1 MPLTSTRPELA
12 GSFGMAASTHWLA
25 SQTAMSVLERGGN
38 AFDAAAAAG
47 FVLQV
52 VEPHLNGP
60 GGDLPVVLW
69 SERDQQVH
77 VVCGQGVAPAAATV
91 EAFTDLG
98 LDAVPGT
105 GPLAA
110 VVPGAFGGW
119 LELLRRWGTWSLR
132 DVLEPAIGY
141 ALDGAPVLPR
151 VSATIAAM
159 APTFEQEW
167 EPSAQ
172 TYLDGGAAPA
182 PWSRL
187 RLTGARRDLPAGAR
201 RGRGGR
207 VGPRGAARGGQAGL
221 VRGVRRGGGR
231 RVRPR
236 PRLAGHL
243 RRAAPR
249 PAHRR
254 RPRRVAGHR
263 GGAADRHLPRRAGRQ
278 DRAVGPG
285 AEPAAGARP
294 ARPRRPAGRAR
305 RRRPVVGARGG
316 RVAQAGDGRPGGL
329 VRGAGR
335 RAASR
340 APSCSRRPTPASAR
354 RCSTRAPP
362 RSTCVPAA
370 PAVAPPCSRAR
381 CASLLDATGGGGAT
395 PSPGVGEPTVKR
407 VEGDGAARGDTC
419 HVDVV
424 DRWGNQVS
432 ATPSGAWLQSSPVVP
447 GLGFP
452 LGTRGQMFWL
462 EQGLPASLRPGR
474 ASAHHPVARAGA
486 ARRPPVDG
494 VRHPRRRPAGPVAA
508 DLPAA
513 GGARSR
519 GVDQALQAAID
530 APMVHTDHVP
540 SSFYPRQARP
550 GVLVAEDRWPASTLD
565 ALRASR
571 PRGGGGRRLVARS
584 PLGGGER
591 GRLAARGR
599 QPARRAGV
607 RGRALSE
614 PAGTGRTA
622 DAGTVS
628 RNEKVTFR
636 SIPGR
641 KNGATARITGS
652 PVPP

>member
-1 MPLTSTRPELA
+1 MPLPSTRPELA

-38 AFDAAAAAG
+38 AFDSAAAAG

-77 VVCGQGVAPAAATV
+77 VVCGQGVAPAAATA

-167 EPSAQ
+167 EPSAA
-172 TYLDGGAAPA
+172 TYLVDGAAPA

-187 RLTGARRDLPAGAR
+187 RLTALGETYRRVLDEAEAAGPDREAQLEAARRAWYEGFVAEAVDAFGRDRAWRDTSGERHHGLLTGADLAGWRATVEEPLLGTYRDVQVAKTGPWGQGPSLLQALALLDRADLPDQLADDDPSWVHAVVESLKLAMADREAWYGE
-201 RGRGGR
+201 
-207 VGPRGAARGGQAGL
+207 PDGAAVSGADLLAASYSDERAGL
-221 VRGVRRGGGR
+221 LD
-231 RVRPR
+231 P
-236 PRLAGHL
+236 
-243 RRAAPR
+243 
-249 PAHRR
+249 
-254 RPRRVAGHR
+254 
-263 GGAADRHLPRRAGRQ
+263 
-278 DRAVGPG
+278 
-285 AEPAAGARP
+285 
-294 ARPRRPAGRAR
+294 
-305 RRRPVVGARGG
+305 
-316 RVAQAGDGRPGGL
+316 
-329 VRGAGR
+329 
-335 RAASR
+335 RAASLELR
-340 APSCSRRPTPASAR
+340 PGSPGGRPPVLPRPVPSLATAS
-354 RCSTRAPP
+354 
-362 RSTCVPAA
+362 
-370 PAVAPPCSRAR
+370 
-381 CASLLDATGGGGAT
+381 GGGGAT
-395 PSPGVGEPTVKR
+395 PSPGVGEPTVRR

-462 EQGLPASLRPGR
+462 EQGLPASLRPGARPRTTLSPALALRDGRPWMAFGTPGGDQQDQWQLTFLLR
-474 ASAHHPVARAGA
+474 AVH
-486 ARRPPVDG
+486 
-494 VRHPRRRPAGPVAA
+494 GP
-508 DLPAA
+508 
-513 GGARSR
+513 R

-550 GVLVAEDRWPASTLD
+550 GVLVAEDRWPTSTLD
-565 ALRASR
+565 ALRGLGHEVEVVDGWSLGRLSAVASEGGWLR
-571 PRGGGGRRLVARS
+571 AAANPRGAQGYAVGR
-584 PLGGGER
+584 
-591 GRLAARGR
+591 
-599 QPARRAGV
+599 
-607 RGRALSE
+607 
-614 PAGTGRTA
+614 
-622 DAGTVS
+622 
-628 RNEKVTFR
+628 
-636 SIPGR
+636 
-641 KNGATARITGS
+641 
-652 PVPP
+652 